1 MTDTKNPAATEHDR
15 AVEAWRKAMQDHFD
29 VESHD
34 LERRLVDEAIELM
47 RRPAADGI
55 TRRLAAVT
63 EQFIRSVEEDIG
75 MMRGGWDVA
84 DSKQLCEAVIRTAG
98 MKVAQPCRQCGHDR
112 NAHMAPDG
120 GGCAGDFAE
129 PTEKPAASPELLP
142 GFYRAEFTDNEET
155 FYFKVTDNGEWG
167 RNVWGLSD
175 YEGEWGYRT
184 LGIPY
189 QEWRDR
195 HPGACVSADHDR
207 GVEKRK
213 PAASPTCVGAICI
226 PDHVSPYTVWSD
238 GELRQYDL

>member
-47 RRPAADGI
+47 RRPAA
-55 TRRLAAVT
+55 
-63 EQFIRSVEEDIG
+63 
-75 MMRGGWDVA
+75 
-84 DSKQLCEAVIRTAG
+84 
-98 MKVAQPCRQCGHDR
+98 
-112 NAHMAPDG
+112 
-120 GGCAGDFAE
+120 
-129 PTEKPAASPELLP
+129 TEKPAASPELLP

-213 PAASPTCVGAICI
+213 PAASPELLTEAKDAPEQERDDGVLRALL
-226 PDHVSPYTVWSD
+226 DHRPRR
-238 GELRQYDL
+238 ELGGDMPWLDDLDAAVRELCRRALEGGGG